1 MRGGFVVGVSGRR
14 FTGSEPLQSYYYL
27 MGWDPET
34 GVPTR
39 LTLERLLGLDWV
51 AEDLARHGKLPG

>member
-1 MRGGFVVGVSGRR
+1 MCEEDSSLAPQGDVSLVLSPS
-14 FTGSEPLQSYYYL
+14 TATYYL

-39 LTLERLLGLDWV
+39 LTLERLGLDWV
-51 AEDLARHGKLPG
+51 AEDLALRGKLPG

>member
-1 MRGGFVVGVSGRR
+1 
-14 FTGSEPLQSYYYL
+14 

-39 LTLERLLGLDWV
+39 LTLERLGLDWV
-51 AEDLARHGKLPG
+51 AEDLALRGKLPG